1 MISSG
6 LFDSIA
12 VCGFMGC
19 GKSTVGKALADA
31 LAFSFTDTDE
41 MIIAQAGRSIA
52 QIFAECGEN
61 GFRNMEHEVIRQAV
75 SRRRCVISTGGGAMT
90 FERNAKLLAHNAL
103 IIHIIRSFED
113 CYEAVCM
120 RQNRP
125 IAGKKSRGELR
136 ALYESRFAAYE
147 KYAAYTLVND
157 GSVDEA
163 IARLVSWIRNS
174 GLIDCSPV

>member
-1 MISSG
+1 
-6 LFDSIA
+6 
-12 VCGFMGC
+12 MGC

-90 FERNAKLLAHNAL
+90 FERNAKLLAQHTL
-103 IIHIIRSFED
+103 IVHVRRSFDD
-113 CYEAVCM
+113 CYQAVCA

-125 IAGKKSRGELR
+125 IAGRKSREELL
-136 ALYESRFAAYE
+136 ALYESRMPAYE
-147 KYAAYTLVND
+147 KYAVYTLVND
-157 GSVDEA
+157 GSPDEV
-163 IARLVSWIRNS
+163 VSRFMSWLCDPGKNA
-174 GLIDCSPV
+174 G